1 MSPSSKGTDETV
13 NDALLE
19 KLRNCVSKPQ
29 EIDTFRNIAAKIHA
43 RVTSTGNHARAPFF
57 YLFYIIYIC
66 ICSQRCSEF
75 HFIINLTDADSTNS
89 VFRFL
94 FANGTFEKG
103 CHSSGNHLI
112 VVLVSLFTLVSETF
126 TDETRECGIKVFKRL
141 ETRLDTLRHGLNRYF
156 YRERWLLF
164 HRANHQKLAQF
175 IIRTALRHKSAKVL
189 DTFPSLRFSF
199 RDSFSRTRPLLI
211 APLLH
216 ERIPR
221 KWNFSTFVTE
231 SWSKK

>member
-1 MSPSSKGTDETV
+1 MRCWRSYEIACPSHRRSIHSETSQLRYMLGSHPQV
-13 NDALLE
+13 TTLALP
-19 KLRNCVSKPQ
+19 SF
-29 EIDTFRNIAAKIHA
+29 ISF
-43 RVTSTGNHARAPFF
+43 TS
-57 YLFYIIYIC
+57 YIY

-175 IIRTALRHKSAKVL
+175 IIRTAARPFVTSRQKCSTRFRPF
-189 DTFPSLRFSF
+189 DFPSAIPF
-199 RDSFSRTRPLLI
+199 R
-211 APLLH
+211 
-216 ERIPR
+216 ERGR
-221 KWNFSTFVTE
+221 C
-231 SWSKK
+231 